1 MDEVKKPL
9 RELNNFEVLLQA
21 VTIYKSH
28 FIEAFTPMLVSSVLT
43 SLIVSVASIYI
54 PFQATFENNFNV
66 LISQLKIFFI
76 ITLLVAIVGWV
87 LNMVAGGIVIKYTS
101 SLLEGKTVGL
111 IEAFKVVAKKLFV
124 LLAASII
131 SGLLIGV
138 GFMAL
143 VIPGIIFSI
152 IFFLFIPVIIVE
164 EKGVISSLKRSK
176 KLVAKRWMKTFGLM
190 LILTIIVGATSFITG
205 AIQSILGKANIYI
218 SFLISSIISAL
229 VAPIYFVSLTIYYYS
244 MLVKEQILPQQAL
257 ITFKEVKY
265 CIQCGARIP
274 INANFCPICGA
285 KQTQV

>member
-1 MDEVKKPL
+1 MDEIKKPL
-9 RELNNFEVLLQA
+9 RELSNFEVLLQA
-21 VTIYKSH
+21 ITIYKSH
-28 FIEAFTPMLVSSVLT
+28 FIEVFTPMLVSNVLI

-54 PFQATFENNFNV
+54 PFQATFENNFNA

-76 ITLLVAIVGWV
+76 IALLVAIVGWI

-101 SLLEGKTVGL
+101 SLLEEKTVGL

-124 LLAASII
+124 LLAASVI
-131 SGLLIGV
+131 SGLLIVV

-152 IFFLFIPVIIVE
+152 IFFLFIPAIIVE
-164 EKGVISSLKRSK
+164 EKGIISSLKRSK

-190 LILTIIVGATSFITG
+190 LILTIMVGATSFITG
-205 AIQSILGKANIYI
+205 AIQSISGKANIYI

-229 VAPIYFVSLTIYYYS
+229 VAPIYFVSLTLYYYS
-244 MLVKEQILPQQAL
+244 MLVKERILHQQTL

-274 INANFCPICGA
+274 IDANFCPICGA

>member
-1 MDEVKKPL
+1 MDEIKKPL
-9 RELNNFEVLLQA
+9 RELSNFEVLLQA
-21 VTIYKSH
+21 ITIYKSH
-28 FIEAFTPMLVSSVLT
+28 FIETFTPMLVSSVLI

-54 PFQATFENNFNV
+54 PFQATFENNFNA
-66 LISQLKIFFI
+66 LISQLKILFI
-76 ITLLVAIVGWV
+76 IMLLVAIVGWI

-101 SLLEGKTVGL
+101 SLLEEKTVGL
-111 IEAFKVVAKKLFV
+111 IEAFKVVTKKLFV
-124 LLAASII
+124 LLAASVI
-131 SGLLIGV
+131 SGLLIVV

-152 IFFLFIPVIIVE
+152 IFFLFIPAIIVE
-164 EKGVISSLKRSK
+164 GEGIISSLKRSK

-190 LILTIIVGATSFITG
+190 LILTIMIGATSFITG
-205 AIQSILGKANIYI
+205 AIQSILSKANIYI

-229 VAPIYFVSLTIYYYS
+229 VAPIYFVSLTLYYYS
-244 MLVKEQILPQQAL
+244 MLVKEQILSQQTL